1 MPAGT
6 HPASSRRAA
15 SRHASSRRAAS
26 RRAQPGPPSVI
37 MPHNCT
43 SSLQVLQYTACTTG
57 KAAAQSHC
65 CCHQALPL
73 SCICICT
80 GGLLAAGHCYWQR
93 CWWPGHGGACVAMP
107 PQPWYTAACLASP
120 AAHETPSPSKCLT
133 TATLSTAGLATCWPR
148 PPGST
153 MLPPGRTIGP
163 RALPA
168 QLACSSAS
176 HAAVHHMQ
184 QCITCPQHQRIRCTR
199 CTRCTPPGPP
209 GLATLDRAPSAP
221 SAPSA
226 PTAHTCEG
234 APRATTNSAAVTDDV
249 QYTAQH
255 TWNHTRRGLQEYI
268 QPGSMAAARRGSTM
282 PRCRPRQAVTPRPRS
297 MGAASWP

>member
-1 MPAGT
+1 MLRKTEYCWQPACQQACIQQACT
-6 HPASSRRAA
+6 AWPAL
-15 SRHASSRRAAS
+15 
-26 RRAQPGPPSVI
+26 I

-57 KAAAQSHC
+57 KAAAQCLC

-93 CWWPGHGGACVAMP
+93 CWWPGHGGACVATP

-120 AAHETPSPSKCLT
+120 AAHETPSPSKCPT
-133 TATLSTAGLATCWPR
+133 TATLSIAGLATCWPR

-176 HAAVHHMQ
+176 HARSSSASHARSSSAPHARSSASHARSSSAPGARRQAPLAWPRSTVPLVPLVP
-184 QCITCPQHQRIRCTR
+184 PQHTHV
-199 CTRCTPPGPP
+199 TGH
-209 GLATLDRAPSAP
+209 LAPQ
-221 SAPSA
+221 
-226 PTAHTCEG
+226 PTA
-234 APRATTNSAAVTDDV
+234 P
-249 QYTAQH
+249 Q
-255 TWNHTRRGLQEYI
+255 
-268 QPGSMAAARRGSTM
+268 
-282 PRCRPRQAVTPRPRS
+282 
-297 MGAASWP
+297 